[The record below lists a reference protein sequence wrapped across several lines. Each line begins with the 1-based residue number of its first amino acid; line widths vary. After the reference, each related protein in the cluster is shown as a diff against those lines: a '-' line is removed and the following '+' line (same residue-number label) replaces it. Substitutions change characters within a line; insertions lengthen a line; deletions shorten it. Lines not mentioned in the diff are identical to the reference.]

1 MTKIDA
7 STVIGANELIEGLKR
22 PFDEIDKN
30 IGDLESEILKLQKE
44 VANVENPFSIQS
56 LGKVKE
62 TKEKINLYETSK
74 AAADAEREKM
84 LKAGYDQTYT
94 QANKIISDHQARLF
108 QEFKPKSEEIKQ
120 KIKEIRDIYAEV
132 KQATHESRRALSS
145 FVYEVEPFLNPN
157 AEGMSREPITEL
169 VYNANSDNVY
179 TSIVGDQALGVKGLK
194 PNFFN

>member
-62 TKEKINLYETSK
+62 TKEKINLYDTSK

-84 LKAGYDQTYT
+84 LKAGYDKAYE
-94 QANKIISDHQARLF
+94 QANKIISDHQSRLF

-120 KIKEIRDIYAEV
+120 KIKEIKIFWEKLADRAIATMLV
-132 KQATHESRRALSS
+132 NKQMDRYGEETKQIDKIPKKE
-145 FVYEVEPFLNPN
+145 N
-157 AEGMSREPITEL
+157 
-169 VYNANSDNVY
+169 D
-179 TSIVGDQALGVKGLK
+179 
-194 PNFFN
+194 